1 MVDDNHRLE
10 STGQRT
16 TLPDT
21 ARILEELV
29 RAKRIPVSESILSM
43 APPTPG
49 SRSWDRVEGML
60 LGLAIGD
67 ALGNTTEGMMPAGR
81 RRRYGEIREYL
92 PNRHAEGR
100 SVGLPSDDTQLAF
113 WTLEQLIEDGGYV
126 PANVARRLASG
137 HVFGIGSAVSDFV
150 DRTLTQ
156 GLPWEEAGVAS
167 AGNGA
172 LMRIAP
178 ILVPHL
184 RAPSSRLWA
193 DTALATMTTHND
205 AAAISASVAFV
216 AVLSDLLAMRVAPG
230 PGWWLARFSDVAD
243 RLEPAG
249 SRYRVRGGPFAGFD
263 GRFVDFVRVRVADA
277 WHRELDV
284 LTACNEW
291 YSGAFLLETVPSALY
306 TLMRH
311 GDDPVEALVRAVN
324 DTKDNDTVAAIVGA
338 AVGALHGS
346 AAFPARWRGSLLGR
360 TEENDDGRAFQLIE
374 RAQLFRPPD
383 WRWTQARGEA

>member
-1 MVDDNHRLE
+1 MVDGTHRLE
-10 STGQRT
+10 FTGHRP

-21 ARILEELV
+21 ERILQELV
-29 RAKRIPVSESILSM
+29 RAGRIPVSESILSM
-43 APPTPG
+43 ALPSPVA
-49 SRSWDRVEGML
+49 RSWDRVEGML

-67 ALGNTTEGMMPAGR
+67 ALGNTSEGMMPAGR
-81 RRRYGEIREYL
+81 RRRHGEVRDYL
-92 PNRHAEGR
+92 PNRQAGGR
-100 SVGLPSDDTQLAF
+100 AVGLPSDDTQLAF

-126 PANVARRLASG
+126 PGNVARRLASG
-137 HVFGIGSAVSDFV
+137 RIFGIGSAVREFV

-193 DTALATMTTHND
+193 DAALATMTTHND
-205 AAAISASVAFV
+205 AAAISAAVAFV
-216 AVLSDLLAMRVAPG
+216 AVLWDLMAMSVTPDPA
-230 PGWWLARFSDVAD
+230 WWLARFSEVAD

-249 SRYRVRGGPFAGFD
+249 SRYQVRGGSFVGFN
-263 GRFVDFVRVRVADA
+263 GRFAVFVRVRVNDA
-277 WHRELDV
+277 WRRELDV

-291 YSGAFLLETVPSALY
+291 YSGAYLLETMPSVLY
-306 TLMRH
+306 ILMRH
-311 GDDPVEALVRAVN
+311 GDDPEEAIVRAVN

-346 AAFPARWRGSLLGR
+346 AAFPARWRGGLLGR
-360 TEENDDGRAFQLIE
+360 TREDDDGRVFQLIE
-374 RAQLFRPPD
+374 RAQLFRPP
-383 WRWTQARGEA
+383 TAS